1 MGRRPSTGPS
11 RYGCAGTF
19 SALRKAEVS
28 CKGSAPEEPA
38 ARKPELLG
46 VRRHH
51 SWSTQH
57 PLALHLLRI
66 LEQVFEEK
74 KKKRIDNENRAASK
88 KRSLSPQEQ
97 PFPTQDKPPL
107 PRGQH
112 IWSSAGTWLSSC
124 EVRSPSSLPPFPVP
138 AWLQGQ
144 AGGEVP
150 AAGPASCCWPW
161 RCCGTEPAPHS

>member
-19 SALRKAEVS
+19 SAPRKAEVS
-28 CKGSAPEEPA
+28 CKGSAPKEPA

-74 KKKRIDNENRAASK
+74 KKKGLTMRTELPQK
-88 KRSLSPQEQ
+88 K
-97 PFPTQDKPPL
+97 
-107 PRGQH
+107 
-112 IWSSAGTWLSSC
+112 
-124 EVRSPSSLPPFPVP
+124 EV
-138 AWLQGQ
+138 
-144 AGGEVP
+144 
-150 AAGPASCCWPW
+150 
-161 RCCGTEPAPHS
+161 